1 MENKKTVNLDMKQ
14 YGMVI
19 ALVAVF
25 IIFAILTGGKNT
37 SPANI
42 NNLIMQNGYVV
53 ILAVGMLLCVLT
65 GNIDLGVGSVVAC
78 TEKVKVLEENWAELR
93 EQLQE
98 ALDDA
103 ILMGCTASQVKAEFK
118 RLVDELPVRYAE
130 QDGAGRD
137 DR

>member
-25 IIFAILTGGKNT
+25 VIFAILTGGTNA

-42 NNLIMQNGYVV
+42 NNLIMQNAYVFV
-53 ILAVGMLLCVLT
+53 LAT
-65 GNIDLGVGSVVAC
+65 GRHPCS
-78 TEKVKVLEENWAELR
+78 
-93 EQLQE
+93 
-98 ALDDA
+98 
-103 ILMGCTASQVKAEFK
+103 
-118 RLVDELPVRYAE
+118 RYAPL
-130 QDGAGRD
+130 RP